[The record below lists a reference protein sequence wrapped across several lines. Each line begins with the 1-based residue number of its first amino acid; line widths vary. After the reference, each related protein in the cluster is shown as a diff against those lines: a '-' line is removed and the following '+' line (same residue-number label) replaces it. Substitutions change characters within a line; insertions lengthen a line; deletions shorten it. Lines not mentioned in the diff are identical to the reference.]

1 MAKFNTNLRDSQSTV
16 IAPIVPEKFDL
27 QAYAEYEQKLLER
40 NRAFVK
46 DDHGLLV
53 YRRVRADGV
62 FYDACKDKELSLALQ
77 LGALKH
83 SMAFEADIANFLE
96 PWYGIGYIAS
106 CFGADYIWAPGQAPA
121 VKAMF
126 SSCED
131 ILNSDFKPI
140 SQTPIGRA
148 NLDMIEYFLDKTKG
162 MLPMSFSDLQSPLNM
177 LSYLLSMN
185 DLFMEVIEEPEN
197 VQKASELVTS
207 LLIDFMKEQEK
218 LIGNA
223 LARPGHGFASSRAF
237 TGAGLSDD
245 VSLMVSSDDY
255 TDLFQPSFEK
265 IGAAF
270 GGSVYHSCGNW
281 QRKIEMVKEF
291 KGITTVDGAFSAETD
306 PSPNNPAE
314 FADEFAGSGIVVNAR
329 AVGAPDDA
337 FNSLSQLWRPN
348 QKLIAVTYCETPEQ
362 QADLYARLHR
372 MAKGE

>member
-1 MAKFNTNLRDSQSTV
+1 MATFNTDLRDSQSTFITP
-16 IAPIVPEKFDL
+16 IAPEKFDI
-27 QAYAEYEQKLLER
+27 QAYVDYEQGLLDR

-62 FYDACKDKELSLALQ
+62 FYDACKDRELSLALQ

-106 CFGADYIWAPGQAPA
+106 CFGADYSWTPGQAPA
-121 VKAMF
+121 VKPLF
-126 SSCED
+126 ETCED
-131 ILNSDFKPI
+131 ILNADFKPI

-162 MLPMSFSDLQSPLNM
+162 QLPISFSDLQSPLNM

-185 DLFMEVIEEPEN
+185 DLFMEVVEEPEN
-197 VQKASELVTS
+197 VQKAAELVTN
-207 LLIDFMKEQEK
+207 LLIDFMNEQQA
-218 LIGNA
+218 LIGDA

-245 VSLMVSSDDY
+245 ICLMLSADDY
-255 TDLFQPSFEK
+255 SDLFQPSFEK

-270 GGSVYHSCGNW
+270 GGSVFHSCGNW
-281 QRKIEMVKEF
+281 KKKIEMVKQF
-291 KGITTVDGAFSAETD
+291 KGILTVDGAFSAETD
-306 PSPNNPAE
+306 PSPNNPEE
-314 FADEFAGSGIVVNAR
+314 FADEFAGTGIVVNAR
-329 AVGAPDDA
+329 AVGNPDNA
-337 FNSLSQLWRPN
+337 YAALSKLWRPN
-348 QKLIAVTYCETPEQ
+348 QKLIAVTYCQTPEE
-362 QADLYARLHR
+362 QAELYARLHR